1 MRKKSYRQ
9 EEQTVSTRMDNAYTK
24 EEKERKGERRM
35 KRRREEGITLI
46 ALVVTI
52 VILIILATISISAL
66 FGENGLI
73 KKAQEAKDHQTN
85 AVAMEEGEMDK
96 LAEEYAN
103 IMASDGNG
111 GGTVTPPTI
120 SPSTSYVGHYANID
134 DDPEPDGVIYAD
146 LAIGGSG
153 QWGDSWGGYSYTQV
167 TSGLKQYYISSESYT
182 GFGGKW
188 TKPVITAV
196 EGSQGADRFYVMALE
211 DFNAGTEYYWY
222 NSASGKLDDP
232 IGASANDFG
241 EGKENTTTM
250 ISKWNGTYYGA
261 QNSKDMWGVIQKAD
275 NTGKTWDLN
284 RWFVPSKAEWAAF
297 GDFAF
302 KTMEVTTSTYGQFG
316 LSDYY
321 WSSAQR
327 TTDNAYNAHFN
338 SGNMDGSYSVRNP
351 YSVRLSA
358 TF

>member
-1 MRKKSYRQ
+1 MKKRSYRQ
-9 EEQTVSTRMDNAYTK
+9 EEQTTSTRMDNAYTK

-35 KRRREEGITLI
+35 KRRSETGITLI

-73 KKAQEAKDHQTN
+73 KKAQEAKQHQTN
-85 AVAMEEGEMDK
+85 AVAMEEGQLDK
-96 LAEEYAN
+96 AAAGAAN
-103 IMASDGNG
+103 IIASEGNEEG
-111 GGTVTPPTI
+111 AVTPPTI
-120 SPSTSYVGHYANID
+120 STSTNYTGYYAD
-134 DDPEPDGVIYAD
+134 VDRDGTVDGVIYAD

-196 EGSQGADRFYVMALE
+196 EGSQGTDRFYVMALE
-211 DFNAGTEYYWY
+211 DFNAGTQYYWY
-222 NSASGKLDDP
+222 NSAYGKLDDP
-232 IGASANDFG
+232 IETSANDFG

-261 QNSKDMWGVIQKAD
+261 QNSRDMWGVIQKAD
-275 NTGKTWDLN
+275 NKGQTWDLN

-302 KTMEVTTSTYGQFG
+302 KTMGATTSTYSNFG
-316 LSDYY
+316 LSNWY
-321 WSSAQR
+321 WSSAQGD
-327 TTDNAYNAHFN
+327 TYYACNARFSNGDMGSNDVN
-338 SGNMDGSYSVRNP
+338 STY
-351 YSVRLSA
+351 YVRLSA